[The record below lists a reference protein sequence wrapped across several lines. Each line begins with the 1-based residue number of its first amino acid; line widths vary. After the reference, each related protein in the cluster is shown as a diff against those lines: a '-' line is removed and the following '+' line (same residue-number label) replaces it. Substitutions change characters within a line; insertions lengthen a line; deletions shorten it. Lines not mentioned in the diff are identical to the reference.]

1 MRIVYNSEQYFIV
14 AYPAEEAYEVID
26 KTAGRGSYFGGDL
39 AHRFR
44 DSMRD
49 IAVKDPTSES
59 IDQFIADF
67 GLALTLPAV
76 YH

>member
-1 MRIVYNSEQYFIV
+1 MQIVYNSEQFYIV

-26 KTAGRGSYFGGDL
+26 KTAGRGSFFGGDL
-39 AHRFR
+39 AHRFH

-49 IAVKDPTSES
+49 MAAKDPSTEAL
-59 IDQFIADF
+59 DDFIANF
-67 GLALTLPAV
+67 GLPLTLPAV

>member
-1 MRIVYNSEQYFIV
+1 MQIVYNSEQFYII
-14 AYPAEEAYEVID
+14 AYPSEEAYEVID
-26 KTAGRGSYFGGDL
+26 KTAGRGSFFGGDL
-39 AHRFR
+39 AHRFH

-49 IAVKDPTSES
+49 IAVKDSSPEA
-59 IDQFIADF
+59 IDDFIANF

>member
-1 MRIVYNSEQYFIV
+1 MQIVYNSDQFFIV
-14 AYPAEEAYEVID
+14 AYPTEEAYEVID
-26 KTAGRGSYFGGDL
+26 KTAGVGSFFDGDL

-49 IAVKDPTSES
+49 IAAKDPSPET
-59 IDQFIADF
+59 IDDFIANF
-67 GLALTLPAV
+67 GLSLTLPAV

>member
-1 MRIVYNSEQYFIV
+1 VQIVYNSEQFYIV

-26 KTAGRGSYFGGDL
+26 KTAGRGSFFDGEL
-39 AHRFR
+39 AHRFH

-49 IAVKDPTSES
+49 MAARDPSPES
-59 IDQFIADF
+59 IDEFIANF

>member
-1 MRIVYNSEQYFIV
+1 MRIVYNSDQFYIV
-14 AYPAEEAYEVID
+14 AYPTEEAYEVID

-39 AHRFR
+39 AHRFH

-49 IAVKDPTSES
+49 MAAIDPSPEA
-59 IDQFIADF
+59 IDDFIANF
-67 GLALTLPAV
+67 GLALSLPAV